1 VCALHIVCAKVRF
14 KILYPEVS
22 GVQEIV
28 ATYPEQFRV
37 DYALSREMQNK
48 DGGKM
53 YIQNKMEEYAD
64 ELFDL
69 LDNGAY
75 IYFCGLKGV
84 LRPPSGRAPL
94 ARFHSCWV
102 SFAPCG
108 RRKGG
113 VVQQTSSA
121 LSGAVLGCL
130 SDISIQ
136 IGPCIV

>member
-1 VCALHIVCAKVRF
+1 MALWGSPCCVRPPHRLWQSMIQ
-14 KILYPEVS
+14 ILNPGAS

-28 ATYPEQFRV
+28 AAYPEQFRV

-75 IYFCGLKGV
+75 IYFCGLKGA
-84 LRPPSGRAPL
+84 LRRSSGLFMLPWRAPL
-94 ARFHSCWV
+94 AHFRSCW
-102 SFAPCG
+102 A
-108 RRKGG
+108 
-113 VVQQTSSA
+113 
-121 LSGAVLGCL
+121 
-130 SDISIQ
+130 
-136 IGPCIV
+136 